1 LNYKETLYFISK
13 CLTISLEDKNR
24 LEIEKQL
31 QLKII
36 DWEAVVEVS
45 TAHYVFPALYCNLKR
60 VDFLHYLPQELVNF
74 MEHITDLNRERNQ
87 QIITQAKNI
96 NTLLLKDN
104 ITPIFLK
111 GTGNLLA
118 GLYDDIAERMVGD
131 IDILFSMD
139 DYPKAVTILR
149 DNSYFPQKEYD
160 YKHLPHRHYPRLIK
174 KNNIAAVEIHSKLL
188 ISKYDNEFN
197 YGFVAK
203 DTQIIGAY
211 SVLSYANKLNFSI
224 LSNQINDNGFFY
236 KTMALRNAYDV
247 FLLSKK
253 TSAKEAVISLDTLNH
268 PLNCF
273 LASCYEVFLLSK
285 KTSAKEAVIS
295 LDTLNHPLNCFLAS
309 CYEVFNSV
317 DSLEYNNTKKTAAYL
332 SDFNSQFANP
342 KATHRKHKIIQIYLF
357 LKHRLY
363 IIYKSIIYKEYR
375 VWLFKRV
382 IDKNWYKEKLI
393 KLGFK

>member
-45 TAHYVFPALYCNLKR
+45 TAHYVFPAMYCNLKR

-149 DNSYFPQKEYD
+149 ENSYLPQKKYD

-174 KNNIAAVEIHSKLL
+174 KNNIGAVEIHSKFLN
-188 ISKYDNEFN
+188 SKYDSEFN
-197 YGFVAK
+197 YGFVKK
-203 DTQIIGAY
+203 DIQIIGAA
-211 SVLSYANKLNFSI
+211 VLSYANKLNLSI
-224 LSNQINDNGFFY
+224 VASQINDSGFYY
-236 KTMALRNAYDV
+236 KAIPLRNAYDV

-253 TSAKEAVISLDTLNH
+253 TNAKDAVNSLNTLNH

-273 LASCYEVFLLSK
+273 LASC
-285 KTSAKEAVIS
+285 
-295 LDTLNHPLNCFLAS
+295 H
-309 CYEVFNSV
+309 EVFNSV
-317 DSLEYNNTKKTAAYL
+317 ASLEYNNTTKTAAYL
-332 SDFNSQFANP
+332 NDFNSQFANP

-357 LKHRLY
+357 LKHRLT
-363 IIYKSIIYKEYR
+363 IISKCILHKEYR

-382 IDKNWYKEKLI
+382 TDKNWYKEKLTQ
-393 KLGFK
+393 LGFK